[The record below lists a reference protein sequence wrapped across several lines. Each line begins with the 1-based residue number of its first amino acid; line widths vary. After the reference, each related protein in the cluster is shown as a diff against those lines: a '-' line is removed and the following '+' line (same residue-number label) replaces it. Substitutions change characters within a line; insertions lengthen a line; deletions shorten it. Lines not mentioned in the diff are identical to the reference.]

1 MGRKMEW
8 AARADHMK
16 GVPRKMVIMA
26 VGAFAKV
33 VANFLNTTSVHNAD
47 TLINL
52 VQSRPPGVPLISV
65 SNHMST
71 SVPVSFFLFH
81 FFFPFFVERM
91 IVPLLFILH
100 AQMKQVGW
108 SSYVGI
114 SGFSHNGCGI
124 GPMGSCCRRYLLQKL
139 NLVLFFPCRYGSISE
154 SLSTFTISLNDY
166 ELWFFLCRNEHFLLW
181 VLKVILLAWWLFSIY
196 IVWNSWIN

>member
-1 MGRKMEW
+1 MEW

-16 GVPRKMVIMA
+16 GVPRKMLIMA

-52 VQSRPPGVPLISV
+52 VQSRPQGVPLISV

-81 FFFPFFVERM
+81 FVF
-91 IVPLLFILH
+91 
-100 AQMKQVGW
+100 
-108 SSYVGI
+108 
-114 SGFSHNGCGI
+114 
-124 GPMGSCCRRYLLQKL
+124 
-139 NLVLFFPCRYGSISE
+139 
-154 SLSTFTISLNDY
+154 
-166 ELWFFLCRNEHFLLW
+166 HFLWSEWLCHSYSSCMHKWNRLDDPVMWGFRGFPTMDAELARW
-181 VLKVILLAWWLFSIY
+181 VLAAEDICFKNSILSYFFRVGTFWFLKAF
-196 IVWNSWIN
+196 